1 MKSKKTSKHNSEPLF
16 EALNQMSRR
25 RYVLPSFQRDYVWK
39 MEQIE
44 NLFNSIRLGY
54 PFGTLLFWRINLA
67 ENDNTLQNE
76 SFYSFF
82 QHYNEDKNNI
92 KQQNCSLLP
101 NNDYWVVLDGQQRL
115 TSLNI
120 GLLGSYKKRARY
132 QRKDNPDYPEYHL
145 YMQISDDVDNPFKFI
160 NNQNSRL
167 AQCFTD
173 EKTGQKWLLV
183 RTIFYANKTR
193 DMVRPFNLSDKEEDR
208 VDELKEKLNNL
219 NIEFSEIT
227 GFDYNEATG
236 IFVKVNS
243 GGTVLEM
250 SDILN
255 SIIVSTWKK
264 VNAKEEFKELTEMIV
279 RLGFNINTNYIVKA
293 ILFLYHSDVRFQIQ
307 GFTDFITTIEDKW
320 ENIKS
325 SILETFSLMKN
336 LGLSNSTLG
345 GYNVTLPVLYYI
357 HHRQLKNLTTTPS
370 FSNDKACIK
379 RWILSAIILKIFSGS
394 SDTTLRLIR
403 SVFVGKASRENC
415 EKDGSAF
422 LYSSFVSESVLLPLK
437 QGLSEFPAEEIKKE
451 LTDDWYVSD
460 ESLERLLLETQK
472 GDRYSLPIL
481 SLLYPNYDVNAVIYE
496 QDHLHPWNR
505 YNEMPGVFKA
515 NKESKKQYNSVVNL
529 QLLQKEANIQ
539 KSDIPL
545 KKWVESQTKGLNDV
559 ARKEFLESHLIP
571 YVSLE
576 EADIVGFLDERLKM
590 LVNRLKNV
598 LA

>member
-1 MKSKKTSKHNSEPLF
+1 M
-16 EALNQMSRR
+16 
-25 RYVLPSFQRDYVWK
+25 
-39 MEQIE
+39 
-44 NLFNSIRLGY
+44 
-54 PFGTLLFWRINLA
+54 A

-325 SILETFSLMKN
+325 SILETFSLMKY